1 MRSRAR
7 GGGPARANRRRPYR
21 IRAPTTPHM
30 GLPVTLH
37 VYDLGRGQLKAVG
50 THWAGAFHSA
60 VEVNDREWS
69 FGATDQGSGVFSNAP
84 RGCTMHT

>member
-1 MRSRAR
+1 MYAVGRRGAALDASYSLAASRALH
-7 GGGPARANRRRPYR
+7 RRS
-21 IRAPTTPHM
+21 M

-37 VYDLGRGQLKAVG
+37 VYDLGRGQLKAIG

-60 VEVNDREWS
+60 VEVNGSEWS
-69 FGATDQGSGVFSNAP
+69 FGATDDGSGVFSNAP

>member
-1 MRSRAR
+1 
-7 GGGPARANRRRPYR
+7 
-21 IRAPTTPHM
+21 M

-37 VYDLGRGQLKAVG
+37 VYDLGRGQLKAIG

-69 FGATDQGSGVFSNAP
+69 FGATDKGSGVFSNAP